1 MPLTDPIL
9 GHSPQRAALL
19 DDLKTGNVA
28 HAYLLSGPRHVGKFT
43 IATWFATELLSSD
56 ATSEDDQ
63 KKVAHAVEHLIH
75 PDLLVLDQLWI
86 EDVCEDFDVIAKTS
100 NVPQQ
105 HRKKAGA
112 RTDTVGIE
120 DIRILHDRLQETGTG
135 RYRCALIRSAERM
148 QDEAVNAILKI
159 LEEPPPGVV
168 FLLTTQALSSLLP
181 TLRSRMRILHFHCL
195 PAREL
200 QPLLAGIEAEDA
212 QFLLHLALGAPG
224 IIRLLRED
232 PDRLRSE
239 HSLAAKALSFW
250 QSRSLTERLN
260 LLAPLHDRTPE
271 AQQFLLHLALSLRM
285 LSSPPAAN
293 AVEAFHQLLHR
304 LETNASRQL
313 LVQSF
318 VLDLADAE
326 AMPVS

>member
-1 MPLTDPIL
+1 MTFSDSIL
-9 GHSPQRAALL
+9 GHQSQRGALV
-19 DDLKTGNVA
+19 DDLKTNNVA
-28 HAYLLSGPRHVGKFT
+28 HAYLLAGPRHVGKFT
-43 IATWFATELLSSD
+43 IAKWFATELLSSD
-56 ATSEDDQ
+56 AATDEER
-63 KKVAHAVEHLIH
+63 KKIAHAVDHLIH
-75 PDLLVLDQLWI
+75 PDLLVIDQLWI
-86 EDVCEDFDVIAKTS
+86 EEMCEDFDVIAKTS

-105 HRKKAGA
+105 HRKKGGA

-120 DIRILHDRLQETGTG
+120 DIRILNERLQETGTG
-135 RYRCALIRSAERM
+135 TYRCALIRSAERM
-148 QDEAVNAILKI
+148 QAEAVNALLKI
-159 LEEPPPGVV
+159 LEEPPQGVV
-168 FLLTTQALSSLLP
+168 FLLTTQALPSLLP
-181 TLRSRMRILHFHCL
+181 TLRSRMRVLHFQCL

-250 QSRSLTERLN
+250 QSRSLAERLN

-285 LSSPPAAN
+285 LPSPPAAN
-293 AVEAFHQLLHR
+293 AVQAFHQLLHR

-313 LVQSF
+313 LAQSF
-318 VLDLADAE
+318 VLDLAD
-326 AMPVS
+326 MQTVQ